1 MMIIFENIQ
10 LSLVSASAL
19 ALLIS
24 LFISFLL
31 IKTNTNFKFGSQ
43 DQKRLS
49 SLNII
54 PLGGVAM
61 ALSFFIAVRFLGEAG
76 SNFIYISF
84 FALAIAFMGVVDDLV
99 NLNWKIKI
107 ILQFLFVAI
116 PVIYLNIYINI
127 ENIIKIEL
135 NNNLNLFFTVF
146 WVILLMNSIN
156 FTDNMDGFA
165 SLNTS
170 FIAFALGVISFFF
183 EQNYLADISFILGFS
198 IIGFLIL
205 NFPPAKIYMGDSG
218 SLFIGFVLGFISIL
232 FNWNPLN
239 ESLIY
244 NSFTPVLLFFTIPL
258 LDFLTVFTYRIKNNL
273 SPTTG
278 GTDHISH
285 RLLNKGYS
293 VKTILI
299 IFTGINLLVFFLL
312 SLSIFLNEYSFIV
325 FFIYITFISYLFFK
339 FSKMQILE

>member
-1 MMIIFENIQ
+1 
-10 LSLVSASAL
+10 
-19 ALLIS
+19 
-24 LFISFLL
+24 
-31 IKTNTNFKFGSQ
+31 
-43 DQKRLS
+43 
-49 SLNII
+49 
-54 PLGGVAM
+54 
-61 ALSFFIAVRFLGEAG
+61 
-76 SNFIYISF
+76 
-84 FALAIAFMGVVDDLV
+84 MGVIDDLI

-135 NNNLNLFFTVF
+135 NNYLNLVFTVF

-258 LDFLTVFTYRIKNNL
+258 LDFLTVFTYRIKNNI

-293 VKTILI
+293 VKRILI
-299 IFTGINLLVFFLL
+299 IFTGINL
-312 SLSIFLNEYSFIV
+312 
-325 FFIYITFISYLFFK
+325 
-339 FSKMQILE
+339 

>member
-43 DQKRLS
+43 DQKRLT

-84 FALAIAFMGVVDDLV
+84 FALAIAFMGVIDDLI

-135 NNNLNLFFTVF
+135 NNYLNLFFTVF
-146 WVILLMNSIN
+146 WIMLLMNSIN

-170 FIAFALGVISFFF
+170 FIAFALGIISFFF
-183 EQNYLADISFILGFS
+183 EQNYLAD
-198 IIGFLIL
+198 
-205 NFPPAKIYMGDSG
+205 
-218 SLFIGFVLGFISIL
+218 IGFVLGFISIL

-239 ESLIY
+239 ESLVY

-258 LDFLTVFTYRIKNNL
+258 LDFLTVFTYRIKNNI

-293 VKTILI
+293 VKRILI

-312 SLSIFLNEYSFIV
+312 SLSIFLNEYSFII

>member
-1 MMIIFENIQ
+1 MRLICLILMFMASIIFAEKNGIPYSSVISGATVLKSCSNESMEKVKDEVRDF
-10 LSLVSASAL
+10 LSD
-19 ALLIS
+19 
-24 LFISFLL
+24 
-31 IKTNTNFKFGSQ
+31 KK
-43 DQKRLS
+43 
-49 SLNII
+49 
-54 PLGGVAM
+54 
-61 ALSFFIAVRFLGEAG
+61 
-76 SNFIYISF
+76 
-84 FALAIAFMGVVDDLV
+84 
-99 NLNWKIKI
+99 
-107 ILQFLFVAI
+107 
-116 PVIYLNIYINI
+116 NI

-135 NNNLNLFFTVF
+135 NNYLNLFFTVF
-146 WVILLMNSIN
+146 WIILLMNSIN

-170 FIAFALGVISFFF
+170 FIAFALGIISFFF

-258 LDFLTVFTYRIKNNL
+258 LDFLTVFTYRIKNHI

-293 VKTILI
+293 VKRILI
-299 IFTGINLLVFFLL
+299 IFTGINLLVFLLL